1 MSNKNHMTMS
11 MTIYTKYRIQNTLF
25 WLTKTQMIDTSARLE
40 PIANLANHEASRNRG
55 RESRFEGKDTW
66 SLR

>member
-1 MSNKNHMTMS
+1 MQDTE
-11 MTIYTKYRIQNTLF
+11 YRMQNTEYRMHLACNR
-25 WLTKTQMIDTSARLE
+25 TQMIVTNAQAE

-55 RESRFEGKDTW
+55 RESRFKGKDTW